1 MIVSS
6 LDTLQG
12 LEISLAHFGSTFP
25 AMARMKMV
33 QVA

>member
-12 LEISLAHFGSTFP
+12 LEISVADFSGDGSDKNGTSGLN
-25 AMARMKMV
+25 
-33 QVA
+33 